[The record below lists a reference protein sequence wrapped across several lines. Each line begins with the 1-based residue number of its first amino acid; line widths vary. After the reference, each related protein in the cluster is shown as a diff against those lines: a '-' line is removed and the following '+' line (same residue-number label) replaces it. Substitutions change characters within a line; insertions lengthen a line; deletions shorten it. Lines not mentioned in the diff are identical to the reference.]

1 MAAYAEL
8 SLDQGT
14 DYLGQLTLS
23 NDDGTPLDVTG
34 STFDC
39 QIRKSYFS
47 ANSTAN
53 LEMAIVDAA
62 NGVVSLTLDAAN
74 TANIKSGRYLYDIKR
89 TDANNQVTRLV
100 EGIITVTPQVSQ

>member
-8 SLDQGT
+8 TLDQGT
-14 DYLGQLTLS
+14 DYAGQITLS

-34 STFDC
+34 STFQC
-39 QIRKSYFS
+39 QVRKSYFS
-47 ANSTAN
+47 ANATAN
-53 LEMAIVDAA
+53 LDMTILDAA
-62 NGVVSLTLDAAN
+62 NGVVRLTLDAAN
-74 TANIKSGRYLYDIKR
+74 TATIKSGRYLYDIKR